1 MIRTGAISRRKRS
14 SEMIGDGGVED
25 VVGSEEE
32 AEGRESGDKAGES
45 GGATRDAKEERLE
58 EGTDRVENSDGDS
71 DDDSVFP
78 HLANGYANSVKIRV
92 SSIDLSDD
100 EDTKNNE
107 EDDDE
112 RMFEVTD
119 SAIRRAF
126 KEDESHQ
133 NAPLTAETKK
143 RNEKLG
149 CLSGLK
155 TDGAPGTF
163 YTHIAKLLMLFLTF
177 SNFVTEGWLHTRLG
191 SFPSSLSALSS
202 SYACF
207 EGCDGSV
214 LLDGTDGEKF
224 AFPNQNSLRG
234 FEVID
239 AIKTN
244 VEIACPSMVSCADIL
259 TLAAREAVFLTGGP
273 YWAIALGRRDGL
285 TANQTAANT
294 DLPSPFDPLENIT
307 AKFTSKGLDRNDVVV
322 LSGAHTIGFA
332 QCFTFKPRLFNF
344 DGSGNPDPTLDAL
357 LLSNLQSLCPNQDNS
372 DTNLAPLDRVSSS
385 RFDNNYYNNLLNNSG
400 LLESDQALMGDN
412 RTAAMVNIYSK
423 FPFLFSKNFGVSMV
437 KMSYIGVLTGQNG
450 QIRKNCRV
458 VN

>member
-1 MIRTGAISRRKRS
+1 MSPSVCKLSFVPLFCLLFLGHFVCGQLDYKFY
-14 SEMIGDGGVED
+14 D
-25 VVGSEEE
+25 VMCPNLTNIVGS
-32 AEGRESGDKAGES
+32 
-45 GGATRDAKEERLE
+45 
-58 EGTDRVENSDGDS
+58 
-71 DDDSVFP
+71 SVW
-78 HLANGYANSVKIRV
+78 
-92 SSIDLSDD
+92 
-100 EDTKNNE
+100 
-107 EDDDE
+107 
-112 RMFEVTD
+112 
-119 SAIRRAF
+119 SAIANDTRMAA
-126 KEDESHQ
+126 S
-133 NAPLTAETKK
+133 
-143 RNEKLG
+143 
-149 CLSGLK
+149 
-155 TDGAPGTF
+155 
-163 YTHIAKLLMLFLTF
+163 LLRLHFHDC
-177 SNFVTEGWLHTRLG
+177 FVN
-191 SFPSSLSALSS
+191 
-202 SYACF
+202 
-207 EGCDGSV
+207 GCDGSV

-344 DGSGNPDPTLDAL
+344 DGSGNPDPTLDAS

>member
-1 MIRTGAISRRKRS
+1 MF
-14 SEMIGDGGVED
+14 
-25 VVGSEEE
+25 
-32 AEGRESGDKAGES
+32 GEQIVL
-45 GGATRDAKEERLE
+45 GYIQ
-58 EGTDRVENSDGDS
+58 NSDGDS

-78 HLANGYANSVKIRV
+78 HLANGYANSVKIGV

-126 KEDESHQ
+126 KEDESHR

-155 TDGAPGTF
+155 TDGAPGSSVWSA
-163 YTHIAKLLMLFLTF
+163 IANDTRMAASLLRLHFHDC
-177 SNFVTEGWLHTRLG
+177 FVN
-191 SFPSSLSALSS
+191 
-202 SYACF
+202 
-207 EGCDGSV
+207 GCDGSV

-259 TLAAREAVFLTGGP
+259 TLAVREAVFLTGGP

-344 DGSGNPDPTLDAL
+344 DGSGNPDPTLDAS

>member
-1 MIRTGAISRRKRS
+1 RAWIACVRLGRRAVCPHGAWERVQRLGLTRFIQS
-14 SEMIGDGGVED
+14 
-25 VVGSEEE
+25 
-32 AEGRESGDKAGES
+32 ARESAC
-45 GGATRDAKEERLE
+45 GGFWA
-58 EGTDRVENSDGDS
+58 
-71 DDDSVFP
+71 
-78 HLANGYANSVKIRV
+78 
-92 SSIDLSDD
+92 
-100 EDTKNNE
+100 
-107 EDDDE
+107 
-112 RMFEVTD
+112 
-119 SAIRRAF
+119 
-126 KEDESHQ
+126 
-133 NAPLTAETKK
+133 
-143 RNEKLG
+143 
-149 CLSGLK
+149 
-155 TDGAPGTF
+155 
-163 YTHIAKLLMLFLTF
+163 LFLLFWTP
-177 SNFVTEGWLHTRLG
+177 LG
-191 SFPSSLSALSS
+191 DFFFLDASV
-202 SYACF
+202 
-207 EGCDGSV
+207 GCDGSV

-344 DGSGNPDPTLDAL
+344 DGSGNPDPTLDAS
-357 LLSNLQSLCPNQDNS
+357 LLSNLQSVCPNQDNS

-458 VN
+458 FYHAYELSRKINQPFLLRVFPHWIVLDTRL